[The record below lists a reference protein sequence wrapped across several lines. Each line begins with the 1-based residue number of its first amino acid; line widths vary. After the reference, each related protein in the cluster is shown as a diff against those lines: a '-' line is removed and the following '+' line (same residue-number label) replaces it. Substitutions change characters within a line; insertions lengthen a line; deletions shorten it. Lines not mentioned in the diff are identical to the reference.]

1 MVDLLMGYY
10 YDPKSGFNYYDTI
23 TYSKPN
29 RTYSIYLTRQNE
41 PPYTHYLVTKV
52 NRFVDYSE
60 DYDYGRNDP
69 EFSHHL
75 WKALSE
81 LKQKKRKEIQELCP
95 DDNLLSE
102 ALAKPPA
109 PSNRLFYTV
118 NTYEAYAEYWNMMMA
133 KKRNESQQGDS
144 SAPEHDSKEEKE
156 EER

>member
-1 MVDLLMGYY
+1 MGYY
-10 YDPKSGFNYYDTI
+10 YDPQSGFNYYDTI

-29 RTYSIYLTRQNE
+29 RTYTIYLTRQNE

-60 DYDYGRNDP
+60 DYDYEREDP
-69 EFSHHL
+69 EFPHHL

-81 LKQKKRKEIQELCP
+81 LKPKKRKEIQDLCP

-102 ALAKPPA
+102 ALAKPPV

-118 NTYEAYAEYWNMMMA
+118 NTYEAYAEYWNTMMA
-133 KKRNESQQGDS
+133 EKRKKSQQSSS

>member
-1 MVDLLMGYY
+1 M
-10 YDPKSGFNYYDTI
+10 
-23 TYSKPN
+23 
-29 RTYSIYLTRQNE
+29 
-41 PPYTHYLVTKV
+41 
-52 NRFVDYSE
+52 
-60 DYDYGRNDP
+60 
-69 EFSHHL
+69 

-133 KKRNESQQGDS
+133 KKRNESQHGDS